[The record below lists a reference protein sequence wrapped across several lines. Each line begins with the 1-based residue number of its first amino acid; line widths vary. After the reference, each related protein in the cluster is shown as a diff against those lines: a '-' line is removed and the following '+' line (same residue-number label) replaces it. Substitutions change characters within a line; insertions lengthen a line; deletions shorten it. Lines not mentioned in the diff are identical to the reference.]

1 MTGTAYRAGPVVDR
15 SLYTDHEVFRAEESR
30 IFERAWLYVAHESEL
45 RNPGDFRTTD
55 LANQPVLAVRGDDGE
70 VHVVYNSCRHRGPLV
85 ELDAAGNRKTFRC
98 LYHNWEYGRDGQ
110 LISVPRCEGQGP
122 DFQRKDYPL
131 IPLPKV
137 EIIHGL
143 IFASL
148 DPKAQPLREY
158 IGQAGPYLEQVAL
171 YEGGSQEI
179 YGAYEYVYEGNWKL
193 ICENTV
199 DDYHPQYLHASTYQ
213 ESARRLGG
221 LGISGAFMGGKSAA
235 ELEATRCSLDLG
247 LHGFI
252 SWRAQDRNLTHQDK
266 RKVHLHISVFPSLL
280 LLYDPIRDVTGI
292 RVVKPVAVDRTR
304 VVTACLGPVGANEER
319 RRGIAERF
327 NHNWGPT
334 GRVGPDDITCFEY
347 IQKGLRAK
355 AGGDVLMTRGL
366 GRGPLGGI
374 AGDEQ
379 SVRAVWNGWRHFM
392 MDDRINP

>member
-1 MTGTAYRAGPVVDR
+1 
-15 SLYTDHEVFRAEESR
+15 
-30 IFERAWLYVAHESEL
+30 
-45 RNPGDFRTTD
+45 
-55 LANQPVLAVRGDDGE
+55 
-70 VHVVYNSCRHRGPLV
+70 
-85 ELDAAGNRKTFRC
+85 
-98 LYHNWEYGRDGQ
+98 
-110 LISVPRCEGQGP
+110 VPRCEGQGP
-122 DFQRKDYPL
+122 DFQLEDYPL
-131 IPLPKV
+131 MPLPKV

-148 DPKAQPLREY
+148 DRKAQPLREY

-171 YEGGSQEI
+171 YEGGPQEI
-179 YGAYEYVYEGNWKL
+179 YGAFEYVYEGNWKL

-266 RKVHLHISVFPSLL
+266 RKAHLHISVFPSLL